1 MGSEMSIGG
10 IGNSVVIQSPISNST
25 RVEGSSVS
33 DSDIIPQKTS
43 ASVATN
49 LNTTKE
55 LIIAERQGKKIAV
68 GEEVLIKAI
77 EKANKALQGINTT
90 FEFRIHEATKQIMVK
105 IMDRDTGEIV
115 RELPPEKVLDMVA
128 KLWEKAGLIVD
139 ERG

>member
-1 MGSEMSIGG
+1 MISDMSIGG
-10 IGNSVVIQSPISNST
+10 VGSNKSDLST
-25 RVEGSSVS
+25 HINRVTEAAVKTS
-33 DSDIIPQKTS
+33 DSIPQASSK
-43 ASVATN
+43 SVATD

-55 LIIAERQGKKIAV
+55 LDIAELQGKKIAV

-77 EKANKALQGINTT
+77 EKANKALQGISTT

-105 IMDRDTGEIV
+105 VLDKDTGEVV
-115 RELPPEKVLDMVA
+115 REIPPEKILDLVA